1 MNYITGETIK
11 KLRKQKNMT
20 QLELAEILGVSDKA
34 VSKWETGKGLP
45 DISLIEPI
53 SKALNI
59 SIIEL
64 LSGENIIN
72 ENRSS
77 NIMKSKLYVCPICGN
92 TVNSMGDVLI
102 SCCGVT
108 LPALDIEE
116 INDEHEIVAEKIDNE
131 VYIKINHPMEKNHYI
146 SFIAYVNSSKFEMIK
161 LYPEGNAEARFFI
174 RGGGMIYY
182 YCNKHGLFRRKID
195 RNGQL

>member
-1 MNYITGETIK
+1 MSYVAGETIK

-20 QLELAEILGVSDKA
+20 QLELAEALGVSDKA

-53 SKALNI
+53 SKVLNI

-64 LSGENIIN
+64 LSGENITN
-72 ENRSS
+72 KNRSS

-108 LPALDIEE
+108 LPALDAENI
-116 INDEHEIVAEKIDNE
+116 DDKHEVVAEKIDNE
-131 VYIKINHPMEKNHYI
+131 VYIKIDHPMKKNHYI
-146 SFIAYVNSSKFEMIK
+146 SFIIYINSSKFEMIK

-174 RGGGMIYY
+174 GGGGLIYY
-182 YCNKHGLFRRKID
+182 YCNRHGLFRRKID
-195 RNGQL
+195 RKGQL